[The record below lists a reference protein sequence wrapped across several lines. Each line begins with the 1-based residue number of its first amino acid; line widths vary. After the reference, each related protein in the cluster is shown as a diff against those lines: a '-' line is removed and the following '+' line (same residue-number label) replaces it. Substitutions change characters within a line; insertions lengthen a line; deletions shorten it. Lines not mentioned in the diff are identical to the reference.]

1 MCVVYIRKKDIRDA
15 DIIRGRGPANV
26 NRVSHQKMLNRKDR
40 LRKKYNYKALKGNK
54 AKRQVQI
61 KLLQSIHRRG
71 GRVLEKVANMSG
83 VYYELPEKEALSIL
97 SCKLREERKADAGG
111 DNMSISSNTTT
122 SNGSFA
128 LVMEMVDGL
137 MKELDLELECDDH
150 NDVDA
155 DEAVVVDFNGGSFAL
170 VMEMVDGIMEEFEF
184 DFDDH
189 DDDDGNEPIVIDF
202 NGIVPV

>member
-1 MCVVYIRKKDIRDA
+1 MCVVHIHKKEIRDA

-40 LRKKYNYKALKGNK
+40 LRKKYNYKALKGNN

-97 SCKLREERKADAGG
+97 SCKLREQRKADAGG

-128 LVMEMVDGL
+128 VVMEMVDGL
-137 MKELDLELECDDH
+137 MKELEFDDH

-155 DEAVVVDFNGGSFAL
+155 DEPVVVDFNGGSFAL

-189 DDDDGNEPIVIDF
+189 DDDDDDGNEPIVIDF